1 MFLMGLIVLMVSL
14 GIPQFVPEASAM
26 ETIELPLPRKDAGVS
41 IEQALLKRRSTREF
55 RPGALTLPEVSQL
68 LWAAQGITSLEGFR
82 TAPSAGA
89 LYPLELFLV
98 VGVVESL
105 SAGVYRYVPRDHRLE
120 LVAKGDLRA
129 PLSSAALGQECVK
142 AGAAVLVFAAVY
154 ERTKV
159 KYGERGIRYVHMEV
173 GHAAQNV
180 ALQAAAMDL
189 GAVTV
194 GAFDDA
200 AVGKL
205 LSMEKSEHPLYL
217 LPLGRL

>member
-1 MFLMGLIVLMVSL
+1 MMGLIALMVSL
-14 GIPQFVPEASAM
+14 GIPQFVPEANAM

-41 IEQALLKRRSTREF
+41 IEQVLLRRRSTREF
-55 RPGALTLPEVSQL
+55 QPGALTLPEVSQL
-68 LWAAQGITSLEGFR
+68 LWAAQGITSREGFR

-98 VGVVESL
+98 VGEVESL
-105 SAGVYRYVPRDHRLE
+105 SAGVYRYVPRGHRLD
-120 LVAKGDLRA
+120 LVGKGDLRA
-129 PLSSAALGQECVK
+129 PLASAALGQEYVK
-142 AGAAVLVFAAVY
+142 EGAAVLVFAAVY
-154 ERTKV
+154 ERTMV

-194 GAFDDA
+194 GAFDDP

-205 LSMEKSEHPLYL
+205 LSMDRSEQPLYL